1 MSDINL
7 APAAGS
13 APDGQSCSQCG
24 SREVR
29 PSRSSYPRDKE
40 AIGGSAASF
49 WRCATCGAR
58 FVGGFVPEKSMR
70 KRREE
75 RHRKKADHSLDR
87 SIRLSRRFRRI
98 FFPILVVLATIVA
111 VAYVLDRRDVHQET
125 IVLPD

>member
-1 MSDINL
+1 
-7 APAAGS
+7 
-13 APDGQSCSQCG
+13 
-24 SREVR
+24 
-29 PSRSSYPRDKE
+29 
-40 AIGGSAASF
+40 
-49 WRCATCGAR
+49 
-58 FVGGFVPEKSMR
+58 MR